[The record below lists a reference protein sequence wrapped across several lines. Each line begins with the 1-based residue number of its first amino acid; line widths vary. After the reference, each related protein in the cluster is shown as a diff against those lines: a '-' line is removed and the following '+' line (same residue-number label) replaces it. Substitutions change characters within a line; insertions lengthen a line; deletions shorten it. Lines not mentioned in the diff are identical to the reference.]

1 MEWFK
6 RVKKSFKD
14 LKKKS
19 ATEGESIIEV
29 LDKKY
34 VDMCVGVCESLKDF
48 LNELSS
54 RYKTK
59 APNDVRHVMQTIV
72 TAIMAHFD

>member
-34 VDMCVGVCESLKDF
+34 VDIITKYEFWANKQWR
-48 LNELSS
+48 ELIIFYLITLLS
-54 RYKTK
+54 
-59 APNDVRHVMQTIV
+59 
-72 TAIMAHFD
+72 FF

>member
-34 VDMCVGVCESLKDF
+34 VDII
-48 LNELSS
+48 
-54 RYKTK
+54 TK
-59 APNDVRHVMQTIV
+59 YE
-72 TAIMAHFD
+72 F